1 MYNKQVLVR
10 KVNEMFE
17 DLKKQSYEIIAIQ
30 SDFSID
36 SKMIIDMVSSEI
48 VMRSKTL
55 ITDMY
60 AQMSESTLSSTMFDN
75 AERMSQF
82 YEANIRRE
90 ILSKYQF
97 DVTTINAFKNGIQY
111 KELQRLYSSLTVSAG
126 TTAVVG
132 ILKYALTT
140 TVNVPIVVIIAGAVA
155 AFCVS
160 YFKVI
165 PSQNKVKFYKAVE
178 DFLSELKKEFIVW
191 FDEIEI
197 YYNECIQGLVN
208 TFKEGGD
215 RKSVV

>member
-1 MYNKQVLVR
+1 MQMCNKQVLIE

-17 DLKKQSYEIIAIQ
+17 ELKVQSYEIIAVH
-30 SDFSID
+30 SDFTD
-36 SKMIIDMVSSEI
+36 ASKMIIDTVSSEL

-60 AQMSESTLSSTMFDN
+60 AQMSNNTLSSTMFDDP
-75 AERMSQF
+75 ERKSQF

-90 ILSKYQF
+90 IISKYQF
-97 DVTTINAFKNGIQY
+97 DITTVNAFKNGIQY
-111 KELQRLYSSLTVSAG
+111 KELHRLYSSLAVSAG
-126 TTAVVG
+126 TTAVGG
-132 ILKYALTT
+132 ILKYVLTT

-160 YFKVI
+160 YFKII
-165 PSQNKVKFYKAVE
+165 PSQNKVKFDGAVE

-197 YYNECIQGLVN
+197 YYNERIQGLVN
-208 TFKEGGD
+208 TFKEGG
-215 RKSVV
+215 RI